1 MSSCVEREK
10 GGTVPLV
17 FDEDIFRDT
26 VTRERKRA
34 DRSGLAMAMLLIGA
48 QDSLHDNR
56 PALFAGI
63 VDAMAA
69 IKSDIDIVGW
79 FERESIMD

>member
-1 MSSCVEREK
+1 MSSCAERER

-17 FDEDIFRDT
+17 FDEETFRDT

-34 DRSGLAMAMLLIGA
+34 DRSGLAMAMLLIGL
-48 QDSLHDNR
+48 QDGQREHL

-63 VDAMAA
+63 AGALAA
-69 IKSDIDIVGW
+69 IKSDCL
-79 FERESIMD
+79 